1 MRVKLLLLVC
11 LFFLA
16 SGCMQ
21 SARVTP
27 AANVAAPGTAFT
39 ITNYDSSMHE
49 HTYTYSK
56 HPQRIVALWQNSI
69 ETIIA
74 LGAADK
80 IIAAAGVYNEK
91 HLHPAYLDAY
101 QRIPVKSRQ
110 IFAQEQVLVMQP
122 DFIAGWLFDFTGK
135 GRSVGT
141 SSFWEERGVNVY
153 MNLMNGAEFKAEH
166 TIDDELRYIND
177 LGEIVDA
184 KAQAHNLTRQITS
197 KLQNEKQELQK
208 YPRLKV
214 LIISSLGRVLSIYT
228 PRTLPGNI
236 VTALGAE
243 VMGKDNESVGE
254 NEYISY
260 EEIVANQPDVI
271 FLQCTPETE
280 KIILQTINNMPAL
293 RNIPCVRSKQVYC
306 IPFYTIRS
314 PGIRISDAID
324 IFSQGLKQAAAQKAA
339 TASKT
344 SL

>member
-1 MRVKLLLLVC
+1 MRVKLLLLAYLC
-11 LFFLA
+11 FLA
-16 SGCMQ
+16 SGCAQ
-21 SARVTP
+21 SAKATP
-27 AANVAAPGTAFT
+27 DTISTASDTAFS
-39 ITNYDSSMHE
+39 IVNYDSSMHE
-49 HTYTYSK
+49 HTYTYTN
-56 HPQRIVALWQNSI
+56 HPKRIVALWQNSI

-101 QRIPVKSRQ
+101 RHIPVKSRQ
-110 IFAQEQVLVMQP
+110 IFAQEQLLLMQP

-135 GRSVGT
+135 GRSVGS
-141 SSFWEERGVNVY
+141 SSFWEKRGVNVY

-166 TIDDELRYIND
+166 TINDELRYINE

-184 KAQAHNLTRQITS
+184 KPQAQILTMQITD
-197 KLQNEKQELQK
+197 KLQKEKQKLQK

-243 VMGKDNESVGE
+243 VMGKNNESVGE

-260 EEIVANQPDVI
+260 EEIITNQPDVI

-280 KIILQTINNMPAL
+280 TLMLQTINSMPAL
-293 RNIPCVRSKQVYC
+293 RNIPCVKNKQVYC

-324 IFSQGLKQAAAQKAA
+324 IFSQGLKQAATQKVSA
-339 TASKT
+339 TSQT
-344 SL
+344 CL

>member
-1 MRVKLLLLVC
+1 MRVKLLLLAC
-11 LFFLA
+11 LCLLA
-16 SGCMQ
+16 CGCTH
-21 SARVTP
+21 SAKITP
-27 AANVAAPGTAFT
+27 AANVTAPHTAFT

-56 HPQRIVALWQNSI
+56 HPRRIVALWQNSI

-101 QRIPVKSRQ
+101 RRIPVKSRQ

-184 KAQAHNLTRQITS
+184 KAQAGELTQQITG
-197 KLQNEKQELQK
+197 KLQTQRQELQK

-260 EEIVANQPDVI
+260 EEIVTDQPDVI
-271 FLQCTPETE
+271 FLQCTPETAS
-280 KIILQTINNMPAL
+280 IMLQTINNMPAL
-293 RNIPCVRSKQVYC
+293 RNIPCVKNKQVYC

-324 IFSQGLKQAAAQKAA
+324 IFSQGLKQAAVQKAA
-339 TASKT
+339 ITSKT